1 MAETIQTDVLV
12 VGGGGAG
19 AREAAEANRAGA
31 SVVLATKGRF
41 GATGVRGGG
50 ATGISISEATGS
62 HGLGR
67 VGMRGWTAEQV
78 FDDVIQ
84 VGLGMADRKMVQI
97 LIEDTID
104 SRNALDEW
112 GIVHPGGQGMGARQH
127 GVPIMDVLHRV
138 IRQSDVRILE
148 QCLVTDLVI
157 NDGECVGAV
166 GVGDDGTQYI
176 FQTKAVVLGTGGNG
190 QLFRFN
196 MNPTDVTGDG
206 YSMAY
211 NAGADLMNMEF
222 MQIFLGTVYP
232 TTNLVHSW
240 AWRRGER
247 MTNTLGEEFAAN
259 YIPEGGTLA
268 QAQTE
273 HGRHNPFSARDQYSR
288 YLDIGMVNE
297 VVEGRASEHGALNMY
312 LSDPEAIPAELRDW
326 YNYRGIRWEDGP
338 LQVAICHHCSN
349 GGLVID
355 ENAQSTLPRLYAAGE
370 QATGPHGGDRLGGH
384 MLTASQVFGA
394 RAGKHA
400 ARVAKGAA
408 PTFDFEGAQDSIV
421 AIEAFANSS
430 GDESPA
436 ALKSELQHSA
446 WANLLVARSPETLSQ
461 VLADIGSIRERLA
474 NVSISKPTD
483 VVQALEVRSLLTV
496 GEMVA
501 TVAMNRTESR
511 AGHYRVDYPEQ
522 NDTDWL
528 KTIKVRRAGSKMEL
542 ESFAIDPDWTSRE
555 GDMGEMG
562 WG

>member
-1 MAETIQTDVLV
+1 MTETIQTDVLV
-12 VGGGGAG
+12 VGGGGAA
-19 AREAAEANRAGA
+19 ARAAAEAEKAGA

-41 GATGVRGGG
+41 GAIGVRGGG

-67 VGMRGWTAEQV
+67 VGMRGWTAEKV

-84 VGLGMADRKMVQI
+84 VGLGMADRKLVQI

-104 SRNALDEW
+104 SRRALDDW
-112 GIVHPGGQGMGARQH
+112 GIVHPGGQGMGGRQH
-127 GVPIMDVLHRV
+127 GVPIMDVLNRV
-138 IRQSDVRILE
+138 IRQSSVRLLE
-148 QCLVTDLVI
+148 RCLVTDLVV

-166 GVGDDGTQYI
+166 GIGDDGEQYI
-176 FQTKAVVLGTGGNG
+176 FQTKAVILGTGGNG

-232 TTNLVHSW
+232 TTNIVHSW
-240 AWRRGER
+240 AWKRGER
-247 MTNTLGEEFAAN
+247 MTNALGEEFAAN
-259 YIPEGGTLA
+259 YIPQGGTLA
-268 QAQTE
+268 QAQAE
-273 HGRHNPFSARDQYSR
+273 HGLHNPFSARDQYSR
-288 YLDIGMVNE
+288 YLDIGMINEVNE
-297 VVEGRASEHGALNMY
+297 GRGSEHGALNMH

-355 ENAQSTLPRLYAAGE
+355 ENAQSTIPRLYAAGE

-400 ARVAKGAA
+400 AQVAKGAA
-408 PTFDFEGAQDSIV
+408 PTFDFEGAQDKIV
-421 AIEAFANSS
+421 AIETFAGSQ

-436 ALKSELQHSA
+436 GLKTELKHST
-446 WANLLVARSPETLSQ
+446 WSNMLVARSPESLNK
-461 VLADIGSIRERLA
+461 VLANISSIRERL
-474 NVSISKPTD
+474 SKVAIDKPAD
-483 VVQALEVRSLLTV
+483 VVEALEVRSLLTV
-496 GEMVA
+496 GEMIANVSLQ
-501 TVAMNRTESR
+501 RTESR

-522 NDTDWL
+522 NDEEWL
-528 KTIKVRRAGSKMEL
+528 KAIKVRQAHGQMEF
-542 ESFAIDPDWTSRE
+542 ETFAIDPDWTSRE